1 MLEKNQLIGKAF
13 EIKIY
18 GAARCHK
25 SQYYQQ
31 YFADRQLPYHF
42 LDVEENEEYAAELR
56 SLYESGKLNFPT
68 LIIDGKKLRNPN
80 EKQIE
85 KQLQK
90 RKKV

>member
-42 LDVEENEEYAAELR
+42 LDVEENEKYAAELR

-90 RKKV
+90 REKV

>member
-1 MLEKNQLIGKAF
+1 MDQVL

-25 SQYYQQ
+25 TQYYQQ
-31 YFADRQLPYHF
+31 YFADRELAYTF
-42 LDVEENEEYAAELR
+42 LDVEDNEAYAAELR
-56 SLYESGKLNFPT
+56 SLYASGKLNFPT

-85 KQLQK
+85 KQLKK
-90 RKKV
+90 RENV